1 MTRNVNDLGRKFS
14 LTSHGMFRILFDMR
28 FHKCTILCERKQFST
43 VINANL
49 LGKLP
54 NIEKPRNGLVKVIG
68 NVPWVLNPKDI
79 GIKES
84 SDTRISHE
92 IILGTKSLRRVR

>member
-1 MTRNVNDLGRKFS
+1 MMGGRRFS
-14 LTSHGMFRILFDMR
+14 LTSRDMFGILFNMR
-28 FHKCTILCERKQFST
+28 FHKCTILYKRKLFGT
-43 VINANL
+43 VTNADL

-54 NIEKPRNGLVKVIG
+54 NIEKPHNGLVKVIEHI
-68 NVPWVLNPKDI
+68 PWVLNPKDK

>member
-1 MTRNVNDLGRKFS
+1 MIGGRIFS
-14 LTSHGMFRILFDMR
+14 LTSHGIFLMLFNMR
-28 FHKCTILCERKQFST
+28 FHKCMILYKRKLFGT
-43 VINANL
+43 VTNADL

-54 NIEKPRNGLVKVIG
+54 NIGKTHNGLVKVIG
-68 NVPWVLNPKDI
+68 NVPWILNPKDI

-92 IILGTKSLRRVR
+92 IILGTNLYGE